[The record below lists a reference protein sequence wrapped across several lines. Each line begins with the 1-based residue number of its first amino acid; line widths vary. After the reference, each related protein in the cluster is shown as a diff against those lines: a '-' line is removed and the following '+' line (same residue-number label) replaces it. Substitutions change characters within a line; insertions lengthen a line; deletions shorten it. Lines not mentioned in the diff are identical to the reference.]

1 MAIRK
6 TVFKTRAEWLA
17 YRNQNFVIGGS
28 NIGVILGLS
37 NHKTPLQL
45 WLEWK
50 NRDAQPIKES
60 MYRGR
65 FMEDGIARWFQQ
77 QTGLKVVGRS
87 KEIAVFHNDEYPDYI
102 QVAPDREIFK
112 EGTNLAG
119 RPFLE
124 IKDTAMH
131 VDFDVPETIPSE
143 WFLQCQFEAE
153 IGGRPG
159 TYLAVND
166 GSKTLKSRLILP
178 EREYVRKCIEMAC
191 AWYERHIIGGEQ
203 PEPINGDDVQLLH
216 PESTAGIIKVGHE
229 VSQLHEQAM
238 IYKRNA
244 NEAAKKYE
252 EIKAKMSALFDERD
266 TLAYEGRALA
276 TYRTIHQ
283 RRFDLAKFSED
294 HPDLAKEYTTISAYR
309 KFDIKK

>member
-1 MAIRK
+1 MAIHK
-6 TVFKTRAEWLA
+6 TVYKSRAEWLE
-17 YRNQNFVIGGS
+17 YRNNQFVIGGS
-28 NIGVILGLS
+28 NIGIILGLS
-37 NHKTPLQL
+37 KHKTPLQL
-45 WLEWK
+45 WLEW
-50 NRDAQPIKES
+50 RDRESQPVKDS

-112 EGTNLAG
+112 EGTNLGG

-124 IKDTAMH
+124 IKDTSMF
-131 VDFDVPETIPSE
+131 VDFDAPDTVPSE

-178 EREYVRKCIEMAC
+178 DREYIRECIAMAC
-191 AWYERHIIGGEQ
+191 EWYEKHIVGGEQ
-203 PEPINGDDVQLLH
+203 PAPINGDDVQLLH
-216 PESTAGIIKVGHE
+216 PESESGIIKVGHD
-229 VSQLHEQAM
+229 VSQLHEQAI
-238 IYKRNA
+238 IYKRAMNDA
-244 NEAAKKYE
+244 TAKYE
-252 EIKAKMSALFDERD
+252 QCKSQLSAVFDQRD
-266 TLAYEGRALA
+266 TLAYEGRVLA
-276 TYRTIHQ
+276 TYKTVHQ

-294 HPDLAKEYTTISAYR
+294 HPDLAKEYMTVSAYR
-309 KFDIKK
+309 KFDIKR

>member
-1 MAIRK
+1 
-6 TVFKTRAEWLA
+6 
-17 YRNQNFVIGGS
+17 
-28 NIGVILGLS
+28 
-37 NHKTPLQL
+37 
-45 WLEWK
+45 
-50 NRDAQPIKES
+50 

-229 VSQLHEQAM
+229 VSQMHEQAM